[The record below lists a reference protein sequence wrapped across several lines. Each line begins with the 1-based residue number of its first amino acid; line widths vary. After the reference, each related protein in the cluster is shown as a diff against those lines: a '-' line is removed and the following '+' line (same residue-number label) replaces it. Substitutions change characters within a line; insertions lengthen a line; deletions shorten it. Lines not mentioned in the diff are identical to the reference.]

1 MIKSVLFTKKI
12 DKDWLKEQ
20 LGSELLIET
29 ISSLQ
34 ISLTNQ
40 EEIIS
45 QLSTKSRQYLITS
58 QNSVKAIKGLN
69 LNGDFYVVGKKTAQQ
84 LRDLGYHVV
93 LETDYAQDLADA
105 ILKQEIGKE
114 WNFFCG
120 NTRRDLLV
128 DVLSKNGHHLNE
140 IITYKSQPIEQDMH
154 QFYDAYVFFSPL
166 SFQTFVKNNQIPSES
181 VIFTVGKTTTKAV
194 EEVYKNH
201 TIITA
206 KIPLVEMVV
215 NQIKDSINDK
225 K

>member
-1 MIKSVLFTKKI
+1 MIKSLLFTKEI
-12 DKDWLKEQ
+12 DKDWLAEQ
-20 LGSELLIET
+20 FGSELLIDT
-29 ISSLQ
+29 ISSLK

-40 EEIIS
+40 EEIVE
-45 QLSTKSRQYLITS
+45 QLNLKSKQYLITS
-58 QNSVKAIKGLN
+58 QNSVRAIKGLN
-69 LNGDFYVVGKKTAQQ
+69 LDGEFYVVGIKTAQK
-84 LRDLGYHVV
+84 LKDLGFNVV

-105 ILKQEIGKE
+105 ILKQNDRKE

-140 IITYKSQPIEQDMH
+140 VITYQSQPIENRMNQE
-154 QFYDAYVFFSPL
+154 YDAYVFFSPL
-166 SFQTFVKNNQIPSES
+166 SFQTFVKNNQIPTES
-181 VIFTVGKTTTKAV
+181 IIFTVGKTTTAAV
-194 EEVYKNH
+194 EQIYTNH

-206 KIPLVEMVV
+206 NIPLVEVVV

>member
-1 MIKSVLFTKKI
+1 MIKSVLFTKEI
-12 DKDWLKEQ
+12 DKDWLEEQ
-20 LGSELLIET
+20 LGSEVLIDT

-40 EEIIS
+40 DEIIS
-45 QLSTKSRQYLITS
+45 QLNQKSKQYIITS
-58 QNSVKAIKGLN
+58 QNSVNAIKDLN
-69 LNGDFYVVGKKTAQQ
+69 LDGDFYVVGKNTAQK
-84 LRDLGYHVV
+84 LKNLGFKVV

-105 ILKQEIGKE
+105 ILKREMGKK

-128 DVLSKNGHHLNE
+128 DVLAKNEHHLNE
-140 IITYKSQPIEQDMH
+140 IITYKSEPIENKMN

-166 SFQTFVKNNQIPSES
+166 SFLTFVKNNQIPSES

-206 KIPLVEMVV
+206 NIPLVDVVV